1 VGRVIGIDLG
11 TTNSCV
17 AVMDGDGAVVIANSE
32 GARTTP
38 SVVAFAEGG
47 ERLIGQI
54 AKRQAVP
61 NPGNTVYAVKRLM
74 GRKFEDPH
82 IQRLIATTPYEIT
95 PSDNEDAH
103 VQVRGKTYSPPEI
116 SSMVLR
122 KMRETAEDYLGEEV
136 TEAVIT
142 VPAYFDDAQRQAT
155 KAAGRIAG
163 LDVLRIINEPT
174 AAALAYGLES
184 KAAETVAV
192 YDLGGGTF
200 DISILELADGI
211 FRVRATNGDTFLGG
225 EDFDNA
231 IVEHLLQKFA
241 ETEPSIELRG
251 DKMALQRIREA
262 AEKAKHELSSAMETE
277 INLPFIA
284 ADESGPKHM
293 QTVLDRSTLEGLV
306 EGFIQ
311 RSLEPVKKAL
321 GDIEM
326 APSEVDVV
334 LLVGGQTRMPLVQ
347 KVIAEFFGRDV
358 HRGVNP
364 DEVVA
369 VGAAIQGGVLT
380 GEVQEVLLLDV
391 TPLSLGVETAGGVFT
406 KLIDRNTTVPCRAT
420 EEFSTA
426 IDNQDF
432 VNVHVLQGERE
443 MADDNKSLAHF
454 QLVGIPPAPR
464 GVPRIEVAF
473 DIDANGI
480 LTVSAKD
487 LGTGREQSVNVVP
500 TSGLDED
507 DIERIIN
514 EAVQS
519 ADDDAS
525 RRELADARNKAEALL
540 YTSDRALAEF
550 GEVLSE
556 GEREMLESDLAECR
570 QMVEEGTLEEVLAA
584 VERLEM
590 SAQRIG
596 EIIYAQADVDEGE
609 ATEPG
614 ADEAP

>member
-1 VGRVIGIDLG
+1 MAVIGIDLG

-17 AVMDGDGAVVIANSE
+17 AVLDGDGAVVIANSE

-54 AKRQAVP
+54 AKRQAVT

-122 KMRETAEDYLGEEV
+122 KMRETAEDYLGAEV

-155 KAAGRIAG
+155 KAAGKIAG

-174 AAALAYGLES
+174 AAALAYGLDNKQSEV
-184 KAAETVAV
+184 VAV

-200 DISILELADGI
+200 DISILELSDGI

-231 IVEHLLQKFA
+231 IVEYLLKQFA
-241 ETEPSIELRG
+241 EQEPEIELRG

-262 AEKAKHELSSAMETE
+262 AEKAKHELSSALETE
-277 INLPFIA
+277 LNLPFIA
-284 ADESGPKHM
+284 ADASGPKHL
-293 QTVLDRSTLEGLV
+293 QTSIDRTTLESLV
-306 EGFIQ
+306 EEFVQ
-311 RSLEPVKKAL
+311 RSLEPCRNAL
-321 GDIEM
+321 ADIEM

-347 KVIAEFFGRDV
+347 KVVSEFFGREA

-406 KLIDRNTTVPCRAT
+406 KLLDRNTTVPCRAT

-426 IDNQDF
+426 VDNQDF

-443 MADDNKSLAHF
+443 MADDNKSLANF
-454 QLVGIPPAPR
+454 ELVGIPPAPR

-480 LTVSAKD
+480 LTVSATD
-487 LGTGREQSVNVVP
+487 MGTKREQSVNVVP
-500 TSGLDED
+500 TSGLDEE
-507 DIERIIN
+507 DIDRIIN

-519 ADDDAS
+519 ADDDVS
-525 RRELADARNKAEALL
+525 RRELADARNQAESLL

-556 GEREMLESDLAECR
+556 SEQTMLASDLAECR
-570 QMVEEGTLEEVLAA
+570 QMVEEGSLTEVLEAK
-584 VERLEM
+584 ERLEM

-596 EIIYAQADVDEGE
+596 EIIYAQAAGEGE
-609 ATEPG
+609 ATDPG
-614 ADEAP
+614 ADDSP